1 MESSG
6 ATPPRHKRAT
16 LILTY
21 SLPLWFCVT
30 VSDLLAGYVA
40 REYSP
45 NEASRLDTDIGST
58 VLQHM
63 LLLLLLIT
71 GYFLAFYIYD
81 KVLHPAIK
89 WTLQACLGLSYGLT
103 GYPLMYLS
111 VAMIYGRADHDGP
124 VPGSLITLL
133 SGRIYQWLYE
143 MTGYSLMYF
152 LGLFMVFHMANRL
165 DLVEERARLERLNA
179 EWATLKLKVLRW
191 QINPH
196 FLFNSLNT
204 VSALLKS
211 APDRA
216 DSVLAKFS
224 SLLRLTLR
232 EQESVYTTVSSELN
246 YIHSYLDMEMIRFED
261 RLKLNIEADED
272 TLEARVPCFLVQPL
286 VENAIKH
293 GIARI
298 PGAAAISVSVSRRA
312 DSLVLCVRN
321 TSSRKYA
328 VERSDGGGLGIKNLQ
343 ERLAVSYPGA
353 HAFNYGYV
361 ENDDWNASIEIPF
374 ECGPA
379 AGARCDAKLAADPR
393 LRQVP

>member
-1 MESSG
+1 
-6 ATPPRHKRAT
+6 
-16 LILTY
+16 
-21 SLPLWFCVT
+21 
-30 VSDLLAGYVA
+30 
-40 REYSP
+40 
-45 NEASRLDTDIGST
+45 
-58 VLQHM
+58 M
-63 LLLLLLIT
+63 L
-71 GYFLAFYIYD
+71 FR
-81 KVLHPAIK
+81 
-89 WTLQACLGLSYGLT
+89 S
-103 GYPLMYLS
+103 
-111 VAMIYGRADHDGP
+111 IYGRADHDGP

-374 ECGPA
+374 ECGPD
-379 AGARCDAKLAADPR
+379 RKS
-393 LRQVP
+393 VV